1 MFPILLQFS
10 TNWFEKR
17 PVWMALLLFTWVRS
31 LTRSDLGSPASG
43 AKEKPLRH
51 VLGGF
56 LVFRGNL

>member
-31 LTRSDLGSPASG
+31 LTYLSVELAQRSTDY
-43 AKEKPLRH
+43 
-51 VLGGF
+51 
-56 LVFRGNL
+56 